1 MKKIIICVLAFLA
14 IACMA
19 YADSPNKDQGF
30 IYGEITVKN
39 GDTYRGPI
47 RWGKEEA
54 FWHDMFNSTKD
65 DNEYADLIP
74 DKDLRELSER
84 RDDGEGGFGNFIRE
98 LFGKSRGYSN
108 VTTTHQFVCRFGDIK
123 SMKMWGSDT
132 VLLTFKNGDKT
143 EVTGGSNDID
153 TKIHIIDQAAG
164 KRTLEWENIRKIEF
178 MPVPRALGQTFGE
191 PLYGTVKTDSG
202 NFKGF
207 IQWDHDECLSTDE
220 LDGDY
225 KNRDMTIRFGEI
237 KSIEKQRRGSLVT
250 LHSGKDY
257 YLTGSNDVNDG
268 NRGIIIN
275 DLQVG
280 KVLVDWDEFIGV
292 EFEKTPGTPIPG
304 YDDFI
309 ESKTLS
315 GTVETKDGKTYS
327 GRIVYD
333 IDEALDFEL
342 ISGEQK
348 NIQYNLPI
356 RNIAVIEPLK
366 RCCSRITLK
375 NGQALELEDSRD
387 VDKDNAG
394 LLVWEEDEPVYVPW
408 QKVEKIKFN

>member
-1 MKKIIICVLAFLA
+1 MKKKIICVLALL
-14 IACMA
+14 MA
-19 YADSPNKDQGF
+19 AGIVYADGNNKDQGY

-39 GDTYRGPI
+39 GDTYQGPI

-74 DKDLRELSER
+74 DKDLRELKER
-84 RDDGEGGFGNFIRE
+84 RDDDEGGFGNFIRE
-98 LFGKSRGYSN
+98 LFGRSRGYSN

-153 TKIHIIDQAAG
+153 TKIQIIDQKAG

-178 MPVPRALGQTFGE
+178 MPVPRALDQTFGE

-207 IQWDHDECLSTDE
+207 IQWDHEECLSTDE

-225 KNRDMTIRFGEI
+225 KNRDMSIRFGEI
-237 KSIEKQRRGSLVT
+237 KAIEKQRRGSLVT
-250 LHSGKDY
+250 LYSGKDY
-257 YLTGSNDVNDG
+257 YLTGSNDVNDD

-292 EFEKTPGTPIPG
+292 EFEKTPGTTIPG
-304 YDDFI
+304 YNDFI

-315 GTVETKDGKTYS
+315 GTVETKDGKTFS
-327 GRIVYD
+327 GRMVYD

-342 ISGEQK
+342 ISGEHE

-356 RNIAVIEPLK
+356 RNIAVIEPLR

-375 NGQALELEDSRD
+375 NGQSLELEDSRD

-408 QKVEKIKFN
+408 RKVEKIKFN